1 MADPGE
7 PGERLA
13 GARAVSEEAGATP
26 AGTRTERAPLGSWTR
41 VYAIVL
47 AALALD
53 ILLLWW
59 LTERYR

>member
-1 MADPGE
+1 
-7 PGERLA
+7 
-13 GARAVSEEAGATP
+13 VSEEGRAASPSGP
-26 AGTRTERAPLGSWTR
+26 RTERAPLGSWAR
-41 VYAIVL
+41 AYAIVL

>member
-1 MADPGE
+1 
-7 PGERLA
+7 
-13 GARAVSEEAGATP
+13 VSEEAAKAERATAAP
-26 AGTRTERAPLGSWTR
+26 APLGSWAR
-41 VYAIVL
+41 VYAIVI

>member
-1 MADPGE
+1 MS
-7 PGERLA
+7 ERP
-13 GARAVSEEAGATP
+13 ARTTAAAS
-26 AGTRTERAPLGSWTR
+26 RTERSAPSAEGTR
-41 VYAIVL
+41 ARWARAYLVVL

>member
-1 MADPGE
+1 MSGE
-7 PGERLA
+7 SGTAER
-13 GARAVSEEAGATP
+13 ATT
-26 AGTRTERAPLGSWTR
+26 ARAPLGSWAR

>member
-1 MADPGE
+1 
-7 PGERLA
+7 
-13 GARAVSEEAGATP
+13 VSEEAAK
-26 AGTRTERAPLGSWTR
+26 TERASVARAPLGSWAR

-53 ILLLWW
+53 IVLLWW

>member
-1 MADPGE
+1 MSLGPGAVPPAGPADPDRPSAGG
-7 PGERLA
+7 PT
-13 GARAVSEEAGATP
+13 GARTP
-26 AGTRTERAPLGSWTR
+26 WGRF
-41 VYAIVL
+41 YALVL

>member
-1 MADPGE
+1 MSEETGGAPPAAAG
-7 PGERLA
+7 PRA
-13 GARAVSEEAGATP
+13 GAAAKG
-26 AGTRTERAPLGSWTR
+26 PLGSWTR
-41 VYAIVL
+41 AYVLVL

>member
-1 MADPGE
+1 MSGE
-7 PGERLA
+7 GSAQPP
-13 GARAVSEEAGATP
+13 P
-26 AGTRTERAPLGSWTR
+26 AGGRASWAR
-41 VYAIVL
+41 LYAIVI

>member
-1 MADPGE
+1 MSEKTG
-7 PGERLA
+7 
-13 GARAVSEEAGATP
+13 GAPPAA
-26 AGTRTERAPLGSWTR
+26 AGTRAGADAKGPLGSWTR
-41 VYAIVL
+41 AYGVLL

>member
-1 MADPGE
+1 
-7 PGERLA
+7 
-13 GARAVSEEAGATP
+13 VSGEEAAAKRSQGP
-26 AGTRTERAPLGSWTR
+26 ERRAPLGSWAR

-47 AALALD
+47 AALAVD

>member
-1 MADPGE
+1 
-7 PGERLA
+7 
-13 GARAVSEEAGATP
+13 VSEETGAAHAPP
-26 AGTRTERAPLGSWTR
+26 AATQAERAPLGSWAR
-41 VYAIVL
+41 AYSLVL

>member
-1 MADPGE
+1 M
-7 PGERLA
+7 
-13 GARAVSEEAGATP
+13 SEEAGATP

-41 VYAIVL
+41 VDAIVL

-53 ILLLWW
+53 ILLLRW

>member
-1 MADPGE
+1 MSAE
-7 PGERLA
+7 
-13 GARAVSEEAGATP
+13 GAAPP
-26 AGTRTERAPLGSWTR
+26 AGPRTERAPLGSWAR
-41 VYAIVL
+41 VYGIVL

>member
-1 MADPGE
+1 VSEGAASPAPAVRRGKRADPDPPATG
-7 PGERLA
+7 P
-13 GARAVSEEAGATP
+13 GAR
-26 AGTRTERAPLGSWTR
+26 GSWAR
-41 VYAIVL
+41 RYVIVL

>member
-1 MADPGE
+1 M
-7 PGERLA
+7 
-13 GARAVSEEAGATP
+13 SEEAGKAERP
-26 AGTRTERAPLGSWTR
+26 AAARAPLGSWAR
-41 VYAIVL
+41 VYAIVI